1 MTCVKVVDLSHL
13 LFVLINSIYEY
24 NKITRQQQT
33 VIIVVQ
39 QTLLTISVTEIEVK
53 NPFEFCS
60 HCKINK
66 GL

>member
-1 MTCVKVVDLSHL
+1 MCINVVDLSHL
-13 LFVLINSIYEY
+13 LFVLINSNYDY

-39 QTLLTISVTEIEVK
+39 QTLLTISVTKIEVK
-53 NPFEFCS
+53 NPSEFCS